1 MQVII
6 HLAGKVPVAILKGRM
21 DALTSADVKVQLL
34 SAIHPGVPM
43 LIIDC
48 SLLDYLSSAGIRV
61 LYQVARVMA
70 DWQGEVVF
78 CSTTE
83 IVSEIFSMVGLDTD
97 FKIFP
102 RLEAALDLVKEKY

>member
-6 HLAGKVPVAILKGRM
+6 NQTGKIPVAILKGRM
-21 DALTSADVKVQLL
+21 DALTLPDVKNQLL
-34 SAIHPGVPM
+34 SAMNPGLPV

-48 SLLDYLSSAGIRV
+48 SLLEYLSSAGIRV
-61 LYQVARVMA
+61 FYQVARAMA
-70 DWQGEVVF
+70 DWQGELIF

-83 IVSEIFSMVGLDTD
+83 VVSEIFNMVGIHTD

-102 RLEAALDLVKEKY
+102 RLDEALAFVNEKS